1 MYKSRWFHRFINK
14 TMRGGRKWKSE
25 KILYDFLSWIN
36 LRTRKNGILL
46 FHAVLHQIKPVLI
59 VLPRRLGRRIYQV
72 PVPLETMKQYK
83 LALKWLM
90 AAVKKNKRM
99 PFGEA
104 LAHEIINILFFKKS
118 EVLRKKNEVYASV
131 IANRAYTHFR

>member
-1 MYKSRWFHRFINK
+1 M
-14 TMRGGRKWKSE
+14 
-25 KILYDFLSWIN
+25 YDFLSWIN

-46 FHAVLHQIKPVLI
+46 FHAALHQIKPVLI

-72 PVPLETMKQYK
+72 PVPLETIKQYK

-90 AAVKKNKRM
+90 AAAKKNKRM

-104 LAHEIINILFFKKS
+104 LGQEIINIVFLKKS
-118 EVLRKKNEVYASV
+118 EVLRKKNELYESV